1 MHGPYPYHP
10 SFRLSFT
17 ALAEPGTT
25 VQLSADNSA
34 CETWLRDGTAPAVTL
49 FQVLSVREDNV
60 PAQATRG
67 GRAHAG
73 QEIKPQLLASGAR
86 QTSHLMPHTC
96 AHFAMLSRRFPNF
109 LAGEAASVVY
119 VKFRAP
125 HIGTAQTDL
134 AEDSLR
140 HLAPFIFAGVRFC
153 VWVRVGVTVQPCKVD
168 AMTHITLL
176 MTLLARHRAAGVLD
190 LWCPSTDARDS
201 FKTRVDMMAKDASP
215 EMRIRGLLAAGPRVV
230 LWSVDGRYVLANVD
244 TIVPVH
250 NDTTAHDRYTTLMRM
265 QYDVHL
271 KKLAASST
279 ELRVYERLRSGA
291 LSAFALV
298 RAYARCRCVER
309 CVECAQRCREV

>member
-153 VWVRVGVTVQPCKVD
+153 VWVRVGVTVQKVLKRWLRHPLTFLQG
-168 AMTHITLL
+168 AKRHVPRELEHGARRLL
-176 MTLLARHRAAGVLD
+176 R
-190 LWCPSTDARDS
+190 
-201 FKTRVDMMAKDASP
+201 
-215 EMRIRGLLAAGPRVV
+215 
-230 LWSVDGRYVLANVD
+230 
-244 TIVPVH
+244 
-250 NDTTAHDRYTTLMRM
+250 
-265 QYDVHL
+265 
-271 KKLAASST
+271 
-279 ELRVYERLRSGA
+279 
-291 LSAFALV
+291 
-298 RAYARCRCVER
+298 
-309 CVECAQRCREV
+309 

>member
-125 HIGTAQTDL
+125 HIGNTN
-134 AEDSLR
+134 R
-140 HLAPFIFAGVRFC
+140 PGRGFA
-153 VWVRVGVTVQPCKVD
+153 
-168 AMTHITLL
+168 
-176 MTLLARHRAAGVLD
+176 
-190 LWCPSTDARDS
+190 
-201 FKTRVDMMAKDASP
+201 ASP
-215 EMRIRGLLAAGPRVV
+215 RAIHFCRCAV
-230 LWSVDGRYVLANVD
+230 LRLGKGWRHS
-244 TIVPVH
+244 
-250 NDTTAHDRYTTLMRM
+250 TTL
-265 QYDVHL
+265 Q
-271 KKLAASST
+271 
-279 ELRVYERLRSGA
+279 G
-291 LSAFALV
+291 
-298 RAYARCRCVER
+298 
-309 CVECAQRCREV
+309 